1 MFKMMT
7 TMLCAMG
14 LAGSAADA
22 AEPAETSGFG
32 IDLSTFS
39 TEPFPNESFTG
50 DNNDL
55 LLFDELS
62 GKTMHV
68 FFAGSRWCAKPR
80 NIMPHV
86 STFIPERLEM
96 DCLKVKDTL
105 ARSSG
110 PMIQG
115 KGGSTLPGAVTNVDD
130 FVSVPAGGI
139 YGITAHL
146 WETGLWRQLGEELR
160 KHDSIKL
167 FETTSPAYRTH
178 IVTRGAV
185 SDPRYFAEVSRET
198 YARLEKHKLTARYRP
213 FTVREI
219 YNGDDDDYRR
229 RPVQISAGGDGMLKT
244 HGPDHDFAMLL
255 DRKSG
260 LLAVFLEYS
269 DTVEPRDLDILKIG
283 RRVDPD
289 SLRAAPW
296 NHWSSGAAEK
306 DVRADGVLRA
316 SEATLGRLGEKWEA
330 SLKQDP
336 KADTLFTIRRDLVFG
351 TVRPIWELAIW
362 PELGRCIRE
371 GGNAYLLYFNDEDV
385 QDLKKPEISQSY
397 LVVTADLYA
406 AMDAMRQTAEK
417 ERNLTDEREALKGM
431 MSE

>member
-1 MFKMMT
+1 MFKMIT
-7 TMLCAMG
+7 TMLCAIC
-14 LAGSAADA
+14 LAGSAVAADA
-22 AEPAETSGFG
+22 PAGTSRFD

-62 GKTMHV
+62 GKTLYA
-68 FFAGSRWCAKPR
+68 FFSGNQKAARSRD
-80 NIMPHV
+80 IMPEL
-86 STFIPERLEM
+86 SDFFYEDLEM
-96 DCLKVKDTL
+96 DCLKVTNTEGL
-105 ARSSG
+105 VHG
-110 PMIQG
+110 PMLKG
-115 KGGSTLPGAVTNVDD
+115 KRVCTLPGAVTNVDD

-160 KHDSIKL
+160 KHEAIKL

-229 RPVQISAGGDGMLKT
+229 RPVQITAGGDGMPKT

-296 NHWSSGAAEK
+296 NHWCSGAVEK
-306 DVRADGVLRA
+306 VVRADGVLRA
-316 SEATLGRLGEKWEA
+316 SEATRGRLGEKWEA

-362 PELGRCIRE
+362 PELGRRIRD

>member
-1 MFKMMT
+1 
-7 TMLCAMG
+7 
-14 LAGSAADA
+14 
-22 AEPAETSGFG
+22 
-32 IDLSTFS
+32 
-39 TEPFPNESFTG
+39 
-50 DNNDL
+50 
-55 LLFDELS
+55 
-62 GKTMHV
+62 
-68 FFAGSRWCAKPR
+68 
-80 NIMPHV
+80 MPHV
-86 STFIPERLEM
+86 ADFFRQWLEM
-96 DCLKVKDTL
+96 DCLKVRDT
-105 ARSSG
+105 AVHGIG
-110 PMIQG
+110 PMLKG

-160 KHDSIKL
+160 KHEAIKL

-296 NHWSSGAAEK
+296 NHWSSGAATNN
-306 DVRADGVLRA
+306 VRGDGVLRA
-316 SEATLGRLGEKWEA
+316 SEATLGRLGEKWDA

-362 PELGRCIRE
+362 PELGRRIRE

-417 ERNLTDEREALKGM
+417 ERKITDEREALKGM